1 MPVYLVKKPIFPGPN
16 GPPAP
21 VWGPFYFEKNFILS
35 AHNHNCIV
43 KHNEAEK
50 KEEDVEDSDGY

>member
-1 MPVYLVKKPIFPGPN
+1 MGIPTIERLL
-16 GPPAP
+16 
-21 VWGPFYFEKNFILS
+21 LS

>member
-1 MPVYLVKKPIFPGPN
+1 MGIPTIERL
-16 GPPAP
+16 
-21 VWGPFYFEKNFILS
+21 
-35 AHNHNCIV
+35 HCIV